1 MVEDSDITLDDQD
14 MEYPIIPLRDV
25 VIFPSMATAIL
36 VGRQPSVNAVEK
48 AIESDK
54 LLLVITQKDPV
65 VDEPE
70 NDDLYSVGTVV
81 RIGVFFRLPD
91 GTIKVMLEGVSR
103 VQVEEYLERDNHI
116 AAKVSRILEIE
127 KDDKRLEALQRKV
140 EELFTD
146 YVKMSHRVPNEIL
159 FAVKSIDDPSSFADT
174 VAAHLVVKN
183 KVKQK
188 LLETGL
194 VNERMFILI
203 GILMEEL
210 EILKLE
216 KGIDDEVTERVQ
228 KSQKELFLNEK
239 MRVIKDELGHNDKYS
254 DFAELE
260 EMIKAA
266 EMSEEA
272 EKIVYKEFKRLKLM
286 SPMTPEATVVRNYI
300 DVMTSLPWN
309 KETKDSLNIQK
320 VKKKLDADHYGL
332 KKVKER
338 VLEFLSVVKLTSEV
352 KGTILCFVG
361 PPGVGKT
368 SLGKSIANAIGR
380 EFVRFSLGG
389 IRDEAEIRG
398 HRRTY
403 IGSRP
408 GRIIQMLKKAGSRNP
423 VVMLDEIDKLSV
435 DFRGDPAS
443 ALLEVLDP
451 EQNSNFVDNYLEVDF
466 DVSKVMFI
474 TTANVLY
481 TIPYALGDR
490 MEIIRLPGYLQY
502 EKIEIAKRFLIKKQI
517 EEHGIKRKQMNIT
530 TAALRDIIQYYTRES
545 GVRELE
551 RKIAK
556 ICRKA
561 ARRIA
566 EAGDS
571 YDGTI
576 RITGKNLPDYLG
588 IPAYQESEIDQKMT
602 VGMATGLAW
611 TESGGEILNI
621 EVTLMPGKGELI
633 LTGQLGDVMKESARI
648 ALSYARNKARL
659 LNLDDDFFSSVDLHV
674 HVPEGAIPKDG
685 PSAGISMATAMI
697 SSFFDIPVHR
707 DVAMTGEMTL
717 RGKVLPIGGIKEKSV
732 AALRAGVKKLLLP
745 KGNQK
750 NIQELP
756 DQVKENVKIIIV
768 DSMDDVLPH
777 VLSRK
782 LSWGIKRRRKIGGLF
797 NNQASQSAN

>member
-1 MVEDSDITLDDQD
+1 MVEDRDIILGDKG

-54 LLLVITQKDPV
+54 LLLVITQKNAA

-70 NDDLYSVGTVV
+70 YDDLYSVGTVV

-103 VQVEEYLERDNHI
+103 VQVEEYLERENHI
-116 AAKVSRILEIE
+116 AAKVSRIPEIE
-127 KDDKRLEALQRKV
+127 KDNKQLEALQRKV
-140 EELFTD
+140 EGLFTD
-146 YVKMSHRVPNEIL
+146 YVKMSQRVPNEIL
-159 FAVKSIDDPSSFADT
+159 FAIKSIDQPSAFADT
-174 VAAHLVVKN
+174 VAAHLLIKN
-183 KVKQK
+183 DVKQN
-188 LLETGL
+188 LLEIGV
-194 VNERMFILI
+194 VNERLLTLI
-203 GILMEEL
+203 TILMKEL

-228 KSQKELFLNEK
+228 KSQKELFLHEK
-239 MRVIKDELGHNDKYS
+239 MRVIKDELGQSDGYS
-254 DFAELE
+254 EFVELE
-260 EMIKAA
+260 ETIKTAK
-266 EMSEEA
+266 MSLEA
-272 EKIVYKEFKRLKLM
+272 EKIVSRELKRLKLM
-286 SPMTPEATVVRNYI
+286 SPMSPEATVVRNYI
-300 DVMTSLPWN
+300 DVMASLPWS
-309 KETKDSLNIQK
+309 KQTKDNLKIQK
-320 VKKKLDADHYGL
+320 VKKSLDADHYGL
-332 KKVKER
+332 EKVKER
-338 VLEFLSVVKLTSEV
+338 VLEFLSVVKLTGEV

-380 EFVRFSLGG
+380 KFVRFSLGG

-408 GRIIQMLKKAGSRNP
+408 GRILQMLKKAGSKNP
-423 VVMLDEIDKLSV
+423 VMMLDEIDKLSD

-451 EQNSNFVDNYLEVDF
+451 EQNSNFIDNYLEVDF

-481 TIPYALGDR
+481 TIPPALRDR

-502 EKIEIAKRFLIKKQI
+502 EKIEIAKRFLIKKQMK
-517 EEHGIKRKQMNIT
+517 EHGINKKQLSIT
-530 TAALRDIIQYYTRES
+530 PATLRNMIREYTRES

-556 ICRKA
+556 ICRKV

-566 EAGDS
+566 EAEGNFD
-571 YDGTI
+571 DTI
-576 RITGKNLPDYLG
+576 KITRKNLPDFLG
-588 IPAYQESEIDQKMT
+588 IPPYQESEIDQKMT

-611 TESGGEILNI
+611 TEAGGEILNI
-621 EVTLMPGKGELI
+621 EVTLMPGKGDLI

-659 LNLDDDFFSSVDLHV
+659 LNLDNDFFSSVDLHV

-707 DVAMTGEMTL
+707 DIAMTGEMTL
-717 RGKVLPIGGIKEKSV
+717 RGKVLPVGGIREKSV
-732 AALRAGVKKLLLP
+732 AALRVGVKTLILP
-745 KGNQK
+745 RSNKK
-750 NIQELP
+750 NIKELP
-756 DQVKENVKIIIV
+756 DQVKENIKIV
-768 DSMDDVLPH
+768 
-777 VLSRK
+777 
-782 LSWGIKRRRKIGGLF
+782 
-797 NNQASQSAN
+797 

>member
-1 MVEDSDITLDDQD
+1 MAEDNEIKMDEKDA
-14 MEYPIIPLRDV
+14 EYPIIPLRDV

-70 NDDLYSVGTVV
+70 YDDLYTVGTIV

-103 VQVEEYLERDNHI
+103 VSVDEYLERENHTS
-116 AAKVSRILEIE
+116 ARVSRILEVE
-127 KDDKRLEALQRKV
+127 KDNKQLEALHRKV
-140 EELFTD
+140 EGLFTD
-146 YVKMSHRVPNEIL
+146 YVKMNQRVPNEVL
-159 FAVKSIDDPSSFADT
+159 FAVKSIDEPSAFADSI
-174 VAAHLVVKN
+174 AAHLIVKN
-183 KVKQK
+183 DVKQK

-194 VNERMFILI
+194 VNERMFTLI
-203 GILMEEL
+203 GILTKEL

-228 KSQKELFLNEK
+228 KSQKELFLHEK
-239 MRVIKDELGHNDKYS
+239 MRVIKDELGHSDKYS
-254 DFAELE
+254 ENDEIE
-260 EMIKAA
+260 EKIKEA
-266 EMSEEA
+266 EMSREA
-272 EKIVYKEFKRLKLM
+272 EKIVFKELNRLKMM
-286 SPMTPEATVVRNYI
+286 SPMSPEATVVRNYI
-300 DVMTSLPWN
+300 DTMTSLPWN
-309 KETKDSLNIQK
+309 KQTEDALNIQK
-320 VKKKLDADHYGL
+320 VKERLDADHYGL

-338 VLEFLSVVKLTSEV
+338 VLEFLSVVKLTTEV

-380 EFVRFSLGG
+380 KFVRFSLGG

-408 GRIIQMLKKAGSRNP
+408 GRIIQMLKKAGSKNP
-423 VVMLDEIDKLSV
+423 VIMLDEIDKLSA

-451 EQNSNFVDNYLEVDF
+451 EQNRNFIDNYLEVDF
-466 DVSKVMFI
+466 DVGKVMFI
-474 TTANVLY
+474 TTANVLH
-481 TIPYALGDR
+481 TIPPALRDR

-502 EKIEIAKRFLIKKQI
+502 EKIEIAKRFLMKKQML
-517 EEHGIKRKQMNIT
+517 EHGIKRKQLNIT
-530 TAALRDIIQYYTRES
+530 PATLRDIIQFYTRES

-551 RKIAK
+551 RKIAE
-556 ICRKA
+556 ICRKV
-561 ARRIA
+561 ARKIA
-566 EAGDS
+566 EAEDDF
-571 YDGTI
+571 DGTV
-576 RITGKNLPDYLG
+576 RITKKNLPDYLG
-588 IPAYQESEIDQKMT
+588 IPSYQESEIDQKMT

-611 TESGGEILNI
+611 TQSGGEILNI

-633 LTGQLGDVMKESARI
+633 LTGQLGDIMKESARI

-659 LNLDDDFFSSVDLHV
+659 LNLDNDFFSSVDLHV

-697 SSFFDIPVHR
+697 SSFFDIPVRR

-717 RGKVLPIGGIKEKSV
+717 RGKVLPVGGIKEKSV
-732 AALRAGVKKLLLP
+732 AALRAGVKTLLLP
-745 KGNQK
+745 KANKK
-750 NIQELP
+750 NIKELP
-756 DQVKENVKIIIV
+756 KQVKDNIKITVV
-768 DSMDDVLPH
+768 DSMDEVLPH
-777 VLSRK
+777 VLTKK
-782 LSWGIKRRRKIGGLF
+782 LSWGIKRRHRTGGLF
-797 NNQASQSAN
+797 KRQPSQSAN